1 MTVVRQ
7 DRGGGCEMTEGNKKG
22 VCENICFRTPFD
34 ISVFSFRLLPDQHFS
49 VYLFAM

>member
-1 MTVVRQ
+1 
-7 DRGGGCEMTEGNKKG
+7 MTEGNKKG
-22 VCENICFRTPFD
+22 VCENISFRTPFD